1 VQLRG
6 AVRGGGVADLS
17 VLFCTEGTY
26 PFVEGGVGTWCD
38 IICRELPQV
47 EFTLYAVTGSP
58 EVSYKF
64 DPPPNARRVVHVPLF
79 GTRDPSEA
87 FGARRERASEQE
99 IDEVFVPLLRR
110 LLEGLDVEGAEI
122 RDYGVVV
129 YELWRWF
136 GTHEWR
142 QTWKSRPV
150 YEAFAAYAATRARP
164 GEVPTV
170 GDVDAA
176 LGWLHAFFA
185 PLAAPVPR
193 SDLVHATIAGF
204 AALPGIVAKHRDGTP
219 FLVTEHGV
227 YVRERYISVSTSDFS
242 QYAKRF
248 LMSLTGFVAR
258 LVYAHADL
266 VAPVVAYNQRWELP
280 FGVDASRISAIYNGV
295 DPGLFLP
302 RPRPRDAPAGP
313 VAVAA
318 ARIFP
323 LKDIETMIRSAA
335 VARELVPG
343 IRYLVYGSLDA
354 DVPYVERCLG
364 LVREL
369 GLEETFELRGFHS
382 NPAELYAEGDI
393 CVLSSISEA
402 FPYTVLESMACA
414 RPVVGTDVG
423 GVREALDGFGI
434 VVPPRDPEA
443 FGRAVARMF
452 DDDEFRRELG
462 RRAREEV
469 LAKYRTSDSVNAYW
483 AAYLELTGR
492 VAA

>member
-1 VQLRG
+1 M
-6 AVRGGGVADLS
+6 
-17 VLFCTEGTY
+17 
-26 PFVEGGVGTWCD
+26 
-38 IICRELPQV
+38 
-47 EFTLYAVTGSP
+47 EFILYAVTGSP

-64 DPPPNARRVVHVPLF
+64 GPPPNARSVVHVPLF

-87 FGARRERASEQE
+87 FTRTVSPADRRGRLADTSEQE
-99 IDEVFVPLLRR
+99 IATRFVPSLRL
-110 LLEGLDVEGAEI
+110 LLEGLDVEGPEI
-122 RDYGVVV
+122 REYGVVV

-136 GTHEWR
+136 TTHDWR
-142 QTWKSRPV
+142 RTWKSRPV
-150 YEAFAAYAATRARP
+150 YEAFAEYAASRARP
-164 GEVPTV
+164 GEIPTV

-185 PLAAPVPR
+185 PLSAPVPQ

-219 FLVTEHGV
+219 LLVTEHGV
-227 YVRERYISVSTSDFS
+227 YVRERYISVSSTDIS

-248 LMSLTGFVAR
+248 LMSLTSFVAR

-266 VAPVVAYNQRWELP
+266 VAPVVEYNRRWELP
-280 FGVDASRISAIYNGV
+280 YGADPARITSIYNGV
-295 DPGLFLP
+295 DPGLFVP
-302 RPRPRDAPAGP
+302 RPKPRDTAGGP

-335 VARELVPG
+335 VARDLVPG

-354 DVPYVERCLG
+354 DVPYVERCSR
-364 LVREL
+364 LVGEL

-382 NPAELYAEGDI
+382 SPAELYAEGDI

-443 FGRAVARMF
+443 FGRAVATMF
-452 DDDEFRRELG
+452 EDAEFRRELG

-469 LAKYRTSDSVNAYW
+469 LAKYRISDSVNAYW
-483 AAYLELTGR
+483 AAYLELTAR
-492 VAA
+492 RSAA